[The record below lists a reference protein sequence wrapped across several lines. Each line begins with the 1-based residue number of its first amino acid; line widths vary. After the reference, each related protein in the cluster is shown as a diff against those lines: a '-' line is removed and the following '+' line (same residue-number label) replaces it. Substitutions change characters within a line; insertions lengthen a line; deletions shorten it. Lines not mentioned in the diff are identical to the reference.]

1 MRHAHSNFGSRIG
14 MQNLGLHL
22 CVQVICSSTFELI
35 ESLETNLLESD
46 EIIKTRHPEIVRILI
61 EG

>member
-1 MRHAHSNFGSRIG
+1 